1 MFKYIRRLLGKA
13 YEGAKSFGRRVIKN
27 LPKAEDIRQVDTQSK
42 QGYTPA
48 VQAIL
53 AQCGNDIVTNI
64 RVCRDVVSAN
74 TESLLN
80 AVSLGKFAELKKKYG
95 FDTFFHLYML
105 FDAGGKTL
113 MIEKNQTINLSY
125 YTKPCLESEFVSPGG
140 TFTLNQML
148 DKTRESMG
156 AEKFLTYDVFTNN
169 CQLFL
174 IGIMKANGLLT
185 PKIEKFVYQN
195 INQIV
200 DELPGYVKPLVKG
213 ITDIARVVDTS
224 LQKSVYKTNGNQGPQ
239 ATEGAQNPA
248 NAS

>member
-1 MFKYIRRLLGKA
+1 MFKYIRRLIGKA
-13 YEGAKSFGRRVIKN
+13 YEGAKSLGRRIIKN
-27 LPKAEDIRQVDTQSK
+27 LPTLEDVRKVDTQSK
-42 QGYTPA
+42 QGYTPG

-200 DELPGYVKPLVKG
+200 AELPGYVKPLVKG

-224 LQKSVYKTNGNQGPQ
+224 LQKSVYKTNGNQ